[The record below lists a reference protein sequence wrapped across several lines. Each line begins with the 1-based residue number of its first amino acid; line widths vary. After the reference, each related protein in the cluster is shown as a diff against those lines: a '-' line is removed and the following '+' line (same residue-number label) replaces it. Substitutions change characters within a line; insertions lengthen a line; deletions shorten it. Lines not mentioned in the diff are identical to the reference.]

1 MQVNIQA
8 KHGGAASLRLA
19 TLFTFVSL
27 VALVAL
33 ALSACGAR
41 GTIPTVALRLDGP
54 SGEMKL
60 TQWRVAGPFPV
71 GKGDAAP
78 VAGQAAD
85 GGPVDRDYLAGS
97 WAGESQTD
105 ADGFLKIQ
113 KGLLNPGGLAPDFT
127 NTVVRSEDGV
137 IRLDKLFR
145 TTKDAV
151 VYAACVIESTGNEEV
166 VLVAGADDALK
177 VWLNGEPLLR
187 TAMKPRS
194 GDSPV
199 YGDLGR
205 AASFTAALLRKGRNF
220 ILVKVPQRERMWGFN
235 CSLVGLEAARRLAAG
250 NDPYMPDVVEMAV
263 LPHGSS
269 LALDPKLSDLLRTLR
284 LTARV
289 EVLDAKKVVLSS
301 ETVGGQ
307 EAWSK
312 PLDGMAEGLYHCR
325 VTCQLYTLEE
335 PFYYGDAE
343 ARLADLSG
351 RSGEAAGADDKA
363 KINFGALE
371 IRRAH
376 LTEPAN
382 RQPQDKTWQA
392 KMAHLVEEFDGLLRH
407 LPGGPHAM
415 SYTGTHLRGFRS
427 KVDGQVQYY
436 MVHAPESYTA
446 GKSRPPLVVFV
457 PFPLP
462 SRHFLKSVHV
472 ANTALINTY
481 VRLAERH
488 GYALL
493 WPFARGNADGTP
505 IAMTDIFEAMEAAR
519 ADYDFDERK
528 VYLLGWS
535 YGATYALLLGERFPG
550 RFAAIAAAMPPSD
563 LVAFEQAAT
572 QIRSPY
578 PLDWLRLNSPVEL
591 AEGLSNTDLYLVHG
605 DEDRNVPVGQ
615 TSAFV
620 ERCRRLG
627 FEPRFDVIKG
637 MDHVYSPDDPT
648 PRMFDF
654 FEGKVLKESPERVS
668 LATGQ
673 LKYGE
678 AYWLRVERLTRP
690 LAIGRLNASL
700 GPGGVITVEAEN
712 VAGYEILPER
722 LGLVPGAPLTIR
734 TNGKLNFDGVT
745 EGRPIRVEVE
755 PGPAS
760 EPRKSRE
767 VEGPITHAFAGP
779 FLVVGGS
786 GGEGAARAA
795 LASAATQIRES
806 WMKSYFA
813 ECPYKEDREVTP
825 QDIAD
830 NNLILLGDARTNSVV
845 GRLIESIPLKLESES
860 VSIGDRRFEG
870 KGLGVSVVYPNPLNP
885 KKYLVIIAAND
896 YEGFELYEPNLS
908 QRGWYDFAVWNARD
922 PRGAGPVA
930 EGFWDGD
937 WRRVV
942 TLTGKR

>member
-1 MQVNIQA
+1 MRVNTRA
-8 KHGGAASLRLA
+8 NHAGAAAPRRA
-19 TLFTFVSL
+19 ALFILVPL
-27 VALVAL
+27 VAFAAL
-33 ALSACGAR
+33 ALSACGAP
-41 GTIPTVALRLDGP
+41 GTIPAVALRPDEP
-54 SGEMKL
+54 SGELKL
-60 TQWRVAGPFPV
+60 TEWRVAGPFP
-71 GKGDAAP
+71 
-78 VAGQAAD
+78 AGQAGD
-85 GGPVDRDYLAGS
+85 GGSVDRDYLAGS
-97 WAGESQTD
+97 WQGE
-105 ADGFLKIQ
+105 ARMHAAGFLGIQ
-113 KGLLNPGGLAPDFT
+113 KGLLNRGGLPSDFT
-127 NTVVRSEDGV
+127 NTFVRSEDGV
-137 IRLDKLFR
+137 MRLDKLFR

-151 VYAACVIESTGNEEV
+151 AYAACVVESAGDAEV

-177 VWLNGEPLLR
+177 VWLNGEQLLR

-205 AASFTAALLRKGRNF
+205 AASFTAARLRKGQNF
-220 ILVKVPQRERMWGFN
+220 LLVKVPQRERMWGFN
-235 CSLVGLEAARRLAAG
+235 VSLVGLEAARRLAAG
-250 NDPYMPDVVEMAV
+250 NEPYALDVVERAV
-263 LPHGSS
+263 LPQGSS
-269 LALDPKLSDLLRTLR
+269 LALDSKLSDLLRTLK

-289 EVLDAKKVVLSS
+289 EVLDAKKAVLSS
-301 ETVGGQ
+301 ETVEGPGV
-307 EAWSK
+307 WSR
-312 PLDGMAEGLYHCR
+312 PPGGMAEGLYHLR
-325 VTCQLYTLEE
+325 VTCPLYTLEE

-343 ARLADLSG
+343 TRLAELSRRG
-351 RSGEAAGADDKA
+351 GEAAGDDDRA
-363 KINFGALE
+363 RINFGALE

-376 LTEPAN
+376 LSEPAN

-392 KMAHLVEEFDGLLRH
+392 KMAHLVEEFEGLLSH
-407 LPGGPHAM
+407 LPDGAHAM
-415 SYTGTHLRGFRS
+415 GYVGTHLRGFRS
-427 KVDGQVQYY
+427 KIDGQVQYY
-436 MVHAPESYTA
+436 MVHAPESYAPGRT
-446 GKSRPPLVVFV
+446 RPPLVVFI

-481 VRLAERH
+481 VKLAERH

-505 IAMTDIFEAMEAAR
+505 IAMTDIFEALEAAR
-519 ADYDFDERK
+519 ADYDFDERR

-535 YGATYALLLGERFPG
+535 YGATYALLLGERYPG

-578 PLDWLRLNSPVEL
+578 PPDWLRLNSPVEL

-605 DEDRNVPVGQ
+605 DEDKNVPVGQ

-620 ERCRRLG
+620 EKCRRLG

-654 FEGKVLKESPERVS
+654 FEGKVLKERPERVS

-678 AYWLRVERLTRP
+678 AYWLRVARLTRP
-690 LAIGRLNASL
+690 LAVGRVNASL

-712 VAGYEILPER
+712 VAAYEILPER
-722 LGLVPGAPLTIR
+722 LGLGHGAPLTIR
-734 TNGKLNFDGVT
+734 TNGAVSFSGVA

-755 PGPAS
+755 PAPAS
-760 EPRKSRE
+760 DFRKSRE

-779 FLVVGGS
+779 FLLVSGS
-786 GGEGAARAA
+786 GGEGAERAA
-795 LASAATQIRES
+795 LAAATAQVRES
-806 WMKSYFA
+806 WAKSYFA

-830 NNLILLGDARTNSVV
+830 KNLILLGDARLNSVV
-845 GRLIESIPLKLESES
+845 ARLSASIPLKLGPEF

-885 KKYLVIIAAND
+885 QRYVVVIAAND
-896 YEGFELYEPNLS
+896 YEGFQLYEPNLS

-922 PRGAGPVA
+922 PRGAGPLA

-937 WRRVV
+937 WRRVE
-942 TLTGKR
+942 TLTGKH